1 MKKKLALISKRRE
14 QLISQAAEQRLA
26 LAQEIEP
33 LRSTLSLADRGLSI
47 ARYVKQRPSIA
58 IGVAALFGILRPTRV
73 GKWLQRGWGA
83 FLLARNFR
91 KLLFKNRIS
100 E

>member
-1 MKKKLALISKRRE
+1 MMKKKLALISQRRE
-14 QLISQAAEQRLA
+14 QLISQAAKQRTA
-26 LAQEIEP
+26 LAQEMEP

-47 ARYVKQRPSIA
+47 ARYVTQHPTIA
-58 IGVAALFGILRPTRV
+58 IGSAALFGILRSTRV

-91 KLLFKNRIS
+91 KLLTKS
-100 E
+100 